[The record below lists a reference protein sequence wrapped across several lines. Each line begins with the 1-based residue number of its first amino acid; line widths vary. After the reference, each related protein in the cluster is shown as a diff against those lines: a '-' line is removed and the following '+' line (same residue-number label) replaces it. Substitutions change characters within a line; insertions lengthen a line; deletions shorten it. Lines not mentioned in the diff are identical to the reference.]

1 MRSSIS
7 SSTGPLG
14 GDALSGISVYSRMS
28 LSPSD
33 RNLISAYIDGGIVFA
48 GFIPNRPKDW
58 FGASV
63 IHARF
68 SNSVRAFDL
77 DTIAF
82 TGTLVPIR
90 DHETNLELTYVAQI
104 VPGWTVQPDLQF
116 IWHPSGDARRNAV
129 VAGVRSQ
136 WRY

>member
-1 MRSSIS
+1 M
-7 SSTGPLG
+7 
-14 GDALSGISVYSRMS
+14 
-28 LSPSD
+28 
-33 RNLISAYIDGGIVFA
+33 FA

-77 DTIAF
+77 DTIAL
-82 TGTLVPIR
+82 TGTLVPVR
-90 DHETNLELTYVAQI
+90 DYETSIELTYSAQI

-116 IWHPSGDARRNAV
+116 IRHPSGDAKRNAI